1 MSIWTRQ
8 SKMRRSRAVRRKGH
22 VLAVAVLLTLGACAT
37 QPYAPP
43 PDAPGFFLGLLHG
56 FLSWFALIAH
66 IFNSEI
72 RVYAF
77 PNAGGWYDFGFLL
90 GLSAWGGVAAAA
102 SD

>member
-1 MSIWTRQ
+1 M
-8 SKMRRSRAVRRKGH
+8 
-22 VLAVAVLLTLGACAT
+22 
-37 QPYAPP
+37 
-43 PDAPGFFLGLLHG
+43 GLIHG

-66 IFNSEI
+66 IFNAEI